1 MALKID
7 FEKAYD
13 RLEWNFI
20 FVVFEALGF
29 NVVWINWLKLCVA
42 SVNYQVLTN
51 GAPSQPFSPTRGI
64 RQGYP
69 LSPYIF
75 ITFLEDLSRLIHKGI
90 EHKLISGFKICRGAP
105 LVSHSFYADDSLI
118 FLKAKIRN
126 VNGICKILDNFSL
139 WSGQLVSSSKS
150 VVVFSNNLPKRLA
163 RHLCRGFHMKF
174 GRDVLIK
181 VVLDPSLNHLM
192 CTLKIPKFILTEVD
206 RLRKNFLWQDR
217 GGKPKLHAKYFRHTS
232 FWEASKPS
240 RASWSWRSILQGK
253 EIIKA
258 GLKWDIG
265 NGEQVDLWRDVWCSD
280 KPMLQLIDIVDTTY
294 PPMKV
299 SALIDP
305 DTHAWN
311 ISSIEHVVPAQLLDQ
326 IRAIPLAE
334 VNTSPDFRVWPHSK
348 DGLTFSLLAYG
359 ALGTTFFF
367 PQKYFDWK
375 AVTVNAYNAAAEYV
389 KVLSLAPKSENKF
402 ICHIHWIPPD
412 NCFVKLNVDGASGD
426 AGKAGVG
433 GVLRAADGQFLAA
446 FAKHIYDKSNN
457 VAELWAI
464 RDGMKLVVQLG
475 VPKDIRA
482 LSLHFDQVVFQHHHK
497 EGNFAADVLAKKAAY
512 DALPG
517 VWFDVPPSFLYTVLY
532 DDIMGRAFPGL

>member
-1 MALKID
+1 MLLVGRSID
-7 FEKAYD
+7 Y
-13 RLEWNFI
+13 LNG
-20 FVVFEALGF
+20 LG
-29 NVVWINWLKLCVA
+29 
-42 SVNYQVLTN
+42 VL
-51 GAPSQPFSPTRGI
+51 
-64 RQGYP
+64 
-69 LSPYIF
+69 
-75 ITFLEDLSRLIHKGI
+75 
-90 EHKLISGFKICRGAP
+90 
-105 LVSHSFYADDSLI
+105 
-118 FLKAKIRN
+118 
-126 VNGICKILDNFSL
+126 
-139 WSGQLVSSSKS
+139 
-150 VVVFSNNLPKRLA
+150 
-163 RHLCRGFHMKF
+163 
-174 GRDVLIK
+174 
-181 VVLDPSLNHLM
+181 
-192 CTLKIPKFILTEVD
+192 
-206 RLRKNFLWQDR
+206 
-217 GGKPKLHAKYFRHTS
+217 AKYFRHTS

-348 DGLTFSLLAYG
+348 DGLTFSLLAYLLTGLWRLFSFLLQLMMFFGLLYFHLSYGRYG

-426 AGKAGVG
+426 A
-433 GVLRAADGQFLAA
+433 
-446 FAKHIYDKSNN
+446 
-457 VAELWAI
+457 
-464 RDGMKLVVQLG
+464 
-475 VPKDIRA
+475 
-482 LSLHFDQVVFQHHHK
+482 
-497 EGNFAADVLAKKAAY
+497 
-512 DALPG
+512 
-517 VWFDVPPSFLYTVLY
+517 
-532 DDIMGRAFPGL
+532 